1 MKKAIV
7 PKVESLPESLIK
19 PREDG
24 ITASMNDKEF
34 FFPTAEINNFGCK
47 NCIWKLHN
55 QCPHNVKEGK
65 SYGETHGGYCAD
77 IIQFLVSL
85 AEKGDGLTAI
95 WEKFHIYKARLQES
109 LDYKDY
115 VQLEKKVKQQ
125 EHELDSLNSAHSTPS
140 DTSAKDKL
148 DRLKMDKTAAKIW
161 WIKLNAHVI
170 ESMRKVLDREA
181 KTKET
186 GKIPGI
192 YGAKTINFNI
202 SQEKGNKE
210 GK

>member
-1 MKKAIV
+1 MTKAIV
-7 PKVESLPESLIK
+7 PKDENFGLDMSNNGALVHFHDTSL
-19 PREDG
+19 
-24 ITASMNDKEF
+24 
-34 FFPTAEINNFGCK
+34 FFPLAEINNVGCR

-55 QCPHNVKEGK
+55 QCPHGK
-65 SYGETHGGYCAD
+65 KDGEFIHGGICPEMM
-77 IIQFLVSL
+77 QFLTSL
-85 AEKGDGLTAI
+85 AEKGDNLTAI

-202 SQEKGNKE
+202 NQDKGEKERNA
-210 GK
+210 